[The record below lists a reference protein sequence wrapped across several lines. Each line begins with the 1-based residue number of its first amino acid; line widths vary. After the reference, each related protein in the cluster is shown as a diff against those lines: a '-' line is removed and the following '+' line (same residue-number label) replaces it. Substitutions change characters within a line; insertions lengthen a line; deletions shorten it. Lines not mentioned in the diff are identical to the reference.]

1 MDKSHTAY
9 LKTLSFAKLASKD
22 NLSLPNFLMLVK
34 NKGSSVLTLQTPML
48 LWFERP
54 TEEKMKLYQDSVTKG
69 AMSTSP
75 PAADGQHAPLS
86 TETPMHGSLDASSR
100 PALETLIDHLVASKR
115 SLSSID
121 LVWRANEL
129 VTSAR
134 AALEECVILGARSG
148 FLKQGIAGQAKVL
161 RRVRDGIEDV
171 AREGQV
177 EFEAVLR
184 ELDAADARLQR
195 TLDILRSTAVE
206 PGFRP
211 TDDEPK
217 TLHDFVDDQGVDN
230 LKSSIRSSI
239 DQVQEAQKDFG
250 YSISSFDSDLL
261 AIEKAIV
268 SITISSPSSSDV
280 LESPI
285 PSLLRSLESH
295 AKEMAV
301 LLQSLVRHFDLC
313 VTAIKHT
320 EGGGAAARS
329 ITGDLPKGMG
339 VMDRGSS
346 SSDDD
351 SAPPEPITDKEREDM
366 LDVLSKDAAEVED
379 VVIEIR
385 DRLAEMEA
393 RFDPVSSHVNYLSGV
408 HDDAIAAF
416 RLLEE
421 ISTRL
426 PVYVSSSREYLMRWE
441 DEKARIESR
450 MEDLDG
456 LREFYEGFSKAYD
469 GLIIEVGRRRGV
481 QVRMEAII
489 QEAMV
494 KVEQL
499 HDEDAT
505 ERETFRLDQGDFLP
519 SDIWPGLSNPPPRY
533 EVVPINKDVSGAPEL
548 PKKLIEQALRRAG
561 DLSGK
566 I

>member
-1 MDKSHTAY
+1 
-9 LKTLSFAKLASKD
+9 
-22 NLSLPNFLMLVK
+22 
-34 NKGSSVLTLQTPML
+34 
-48 LWFERP
+48 
-54 TEEKMKLYQDSVTKG
+54 
-69 AMSTSP
+69 
-75 PAADGQHAPLS
+75 
-86 TETPMHGSLDASSR
+86 
-100 PALETLIDHLVASKR
+100 
-115 SLSSID
+115 
-121 LVWRANEL
+121 
-129 VTSAR
+129 
-134 AALEECVILGARSG
+134 
-148 FLKQGIAGQAKVL
+148 
-161 RRVRDGIEDV
+161 
-171 AREGQV
+171 
-177 EFEAVLR
+177 LR

-195 TLDILRSTAVE
+195 TLDILRSTTVD

-211 TDDEPK
+211 TDDDPK

-261 AIEKAIV
+261 AIEKAIT

-339 VMDRGSS
+339 VIDRGS

-385 DRLAEMEA
+385 DRLTEMEA
-393 RFDPVSSHVNYLSGV
+393 QFDPVSSHVGYLSGV

-416 RLLEE
+416 QLLEE
-421 ISTRL
+421 IGTRL
-426 PVYVSSSREYLMRWE
+426 PVYVSSSREYLVRWE
-441 DEKARIESR
+441 EEKVRIESR

-456 LREFYEGFSKAYD
+456 LREFYEGFLKAYD

-489 QEAMV
+489 REAMA

-499 HDEDAT
+499 HDGM
-505 ERETFRLDQGDFLP
+505 LLSIP
-519 SDIWPGLSNPPPRY
+519 SGR
-533 EVVPINKDVSGAPEL
+533 
-548 PKKLIEQALRRAG
+548 
-561 DLSGK
+561 
-566 I
+566 